1 MRWHWYTQ
9 CMNATQSMAQT
20 TAPTTARGA
29 AALALAALTWL
40 AGAGAAAAAAA
51 AAPSSA
57 AWQDVGALVRLAHE
71 HVARSLPESG
81 GRLVV
86 TVVPPDERLRLPA
99 CATPLAETP
108 EGQRLWGWTQVRV
121 RCGVEGGWAVGLRVR
136 VQVFAPALLARRAVP
151 PGQVLEAD
159 DLQIAE
165 IDLTANPR
173 APLRDAALAVGRVV
187 RIGLGAGQPVAA
199 ENLRLP
205 LVVRRG
211 APVEVTAT
219 VGQVSATSAG
229 TAEQDGAV
237 GDLVRVKMPGGRMVQ
252 AKVTGEGRVA
262 VETR

>member
-29 AALALAALTWL
+29 ARAAAALALAALPWL
-40 AGAGAAAAAAA
+40 AGAAA

-57 AWQDVGALVRLAHE
+57 AWQDTGTLVRLAHE

-121 RCGVEGGWAVGLRVR
+121 RCAVDGGWAVGLRVR
-136 VQVFAPALLARRAVP
+136 VQVFAPALLARRAVA

-159 DLQIAE
+159 DLQVAE

-187 RIGLGAGQPVAA
+187 RVGLAAGQPVAA

-237 GDLVRVKMPGGRMVQ
+237 GDLIRVKMPGGRMVQ
-252 AKVTGEGRVA
+252 ATVTGEGRVA
-262 VETR
+262 VATR